1 MASIETRAATVKGA
15 LEPVTGDSA
24 STRRQVR
31 RSRLPPLAL
40 RPAWVL
46 QRLAMLEALKLL
58 RSTAFRLSL
67 IYLAV
72 FAVFAG
78 ALIAYLSWNTW
89 VIFSRQLNDTIEAEV
104 QGLAEQYRLGG
115 VLRLIQVIDKRTRN
129 PTSSLYLVL
138 DSQGNRLAG
147 NVQAVPSEAWAE
159 EGVFRVGYD
168 RFEDSG
174 ESNNEAVVQV
184 FLLPGGF
191 RLLVGR
197 DIAERRRLQDIIW
210 RSTLLA
216 AVLMI
221 VLGVGGGYYVSR
233 RILARIDAVAETSR
247 TIMAGDLS
255 QRMSMSGS
263 GDEFDRLA
271 ASLNEMLERIE
282 RLMRG
287 LKEVSDNIAHDLK
300 TPLTRLRGR
309 VEAALRAEPTEEG
322 YREALET
329 TIEESDRLIAV
340 FNGLLMIARAE
351 AGAVGASFAEVEVAA
366 VARDVTELYEPV
378 AEEAGLKLSV
388 DAPVPATINGNRELI
403 GQAIAN
409 LVDNALK
416 YGGTESAAG
425 DGRSDITVSVD
436 LDGDRVEIVVADS
449 GPGVPAESRDKVVER
464 FARLEESRS
473 APGAG
478 LGLAL
483 VAAVARLHGGELR
496 LEENGPGLKAII
508 ELPRRIEAPAST

>member
-1 MASIETRAATVKGA
+1 M
-15 LEPVTGDSA
+15 
-24 STRRQVR
+24 
-31 RSRLPPLAL
+31 
-40 RPAWVL
+40 
-46 QRLAMLEALKLL
+46 LKLL

-78 ALIAYLSWNTW
+78 SLIAYLSWNTW

-104 QGLAEQYRLGG
+104 QGLAEQYRIGG
-115 VLRLIQVIDKRTRN
+115 VLRLIQVIDKRTRS
-129 PTSSLYLVL
+129 PSSSLYLVQ
-138 DSQGNRLAG
+138 DPQGSRLAG
-147 NVQAVPSEAWAE
+147 NVASVPPQTWAE
-159 EGVFRVGYD
+159 GREGVVRVTYD
-168 RFEDSG
+168 RFDETGSPRH
-174 ESNNEAVVQV
+174 EAVVQV
-184 FLLPGGF
+184 FHLPGGF

-197 DIAERRRLQDIIW
+197 DIEERRRLQDIIW

-216 AVLMI
+216 VVLMI

-233 RILARIDAVAETSR
+233 RILGRIDAVTDTSR

-255 QRMSMSGS
+255 QRMALSGS
-263 GDEFDRLA
+263 GDEFDRLSE
-271 ASLNEMLERIE
+271 SLNEMLDRIE
-282 RLMRG
+282 RLMHG

-309 VEAALRAEPTEEG
+309 VEAALRAQLTEDG

-351 AGAVGASFAEVEVAA
+351 AGAAGAVFGPVEVAEI
-366 VARDVTELYEPV
+366 ARDVVELYEPV
-378 AEEAGLKLSV
+378 AEEAGLALTV
-388 DAPVPATINGNRELI
+388 DAPDQVSIKGNRELI

-409 LVDNALK
+409 LIDNALK
-416 YGGTESAAG
+416 YGAPEEAG
-425 DGRSDITVSVD
+425 KNTTVSVAVGRV
-436 LDGDRVEIVVADS
+436 GDRIEIAVCDS
-449 GPGVPAESRDKVVER
+449 GPGIPEDARSKVVER

-483 VAAVARLHGGELR
+483 VAAVARLHEGVLR
-496 LEENGPGLKAII
+496 LEDNHPGLKAVLD
-508 ELPRRIEAPAST
+508 LPAPSVVPKPA

>member
-1 MASIETRAATVKGA
+1 M
-15 LEPVTGDSA
+15 
-24 STRRQVR
+24 
-31 RSRLPPLAL
+31 
-40 RPAWVL
+40 
-46 QRLAMLEALKLL
+46 LKLL
-58 RSTAFRLSL
+58 KSTAFRLSL

-78 ALIAYLSWNTW
+78 LLIAYLSWNTW
-89 VIFSRQLNDTIEAEV
+89 VIFSRQLNNTIEAEV
-104 QGLAEQYRLGG
+104 QGLAEQYRIGG
-115 VLRLIQVIDKRTRN
+115 TLRLIQVIDKRTRN
-129 PTSSLYLVL
+129 PSSSLYLVQ
-138 DSQGNRLAG
+138 DPQGNRLAG
-147 NVQAVPSEAWAE
+147 NVASVPPATWDADGEDE
-159 EGVFRVGYD
+159 LRVTYD
-168 RFEDSG
+168 RFDESG
-174 ESNNEAVVQV
+174 ATRHEAVVQV

-197 DIAERRRLQDIIW
+197 DIEERQRLQDIIW
-210 RSTLLA
+210 RATLLA

-247 TIMAGDLS
+247 SIMAGDLS
-255 QRMSMSGS
+255 QRMSLSGS

-282 RLMRG
+282 RLMHG

-309 VEAALRAEPTEEG
+309 VEAALRAEPTEVG

-351 AGAVGASFAEVEVAA
+351 AGASGASFATVDLAEA
-366 VARDVTELYEPV
+366 ARDVVDLYEPV
-378 AEEAGLKLSV
+378 AEDAGLTLEV
-388 DAPVPATINGNRELI
+388 DAPEDVSIEGNRELI

-416 YGGTESAAG
+416 YGRPDPEAPDSE
-425 DGRSDITVSVD
+425 GRGVTVAVR
-436 LDGDRVEIVVADS
+436 RVGPRAEIAVCDA
-449 GPGVPAESRDKVVER
+449 GPGIPPAARGKVVER

-483 VAAVARLHGGELR
+483 VAAVARLHDGTLLFED
-496 LEENGPGLKAII
+496 NGPGLKAILD
-508 ELPRRIEAPAST
+508 LPANGAKPAAS

>member
-1 MASIETRAATVKGA
+1 MF
-15 LEPVTGDSA
+15 
-24 STRRQVR
+24 
-31 RSRLPPLAL
+31 
-40 RPAWVL
+40 
-46 QRLAMLEALKLL
+46 EALKLL
-58 RSTAFRLSL
+58 KSTAFRLSL

-78 ALIAYLSWNTW
+78 LLIAYLSWNTW
-89 VIFSRQLNDTIEAEV
+89 VIFSRQLVDTIDAEV
-104 QGLAEQYRLGG
+104 QGLAEQYRIGG
-115 VLRLIQVIDKRTRN
+115 VLRLIQVIDQRTGN
-129 PTSSLYLVL
+129 PSSSLYLL
-138 DSQGNRLAG
+138 EDPDGNRLTG
-147 NVQAVPSEAWAE
+147 NVASVPAKVWDEDDVARISYERFN
-159 EGVFRVGYD
+159 EGAGARH
-168 RFEDSG
+168 
-174 ESNNEAVVQV
+174 EAVVRV
-184 FLLPGGF
+184 FHLPGNF

-197 DIAERRRLQDIIW
+197 DIEERRRLQDIIW

-216 AVLMI
+216 VVLMV

-233 RILARIDAVAETSR
+233 RILARIDAVSATSR

-255 QRMSMSGS
+255 QRMALSGS

-271 ASLNEMLERIE
+271 DSLNAMLDRIE
-282 RLMRG
+282 RLMHG

-300 TPLTRLRGR
+300 TPLTRLRSR

-351 AGAVGASFAEVEVAA
+351 AGAAGASFSTIDLAD
-366 VARDVTELYEPV
+366 VARDVVELYEPV
-378 AEEAGLKLSV
+378 AEEEGQDLTVEAPDSV
-388 DAPVPATINGNRELI
+388 EINGNRELI

-416 YGGTESAAG
+416 YAPANGGAEGGKGIA
-425 DGRSDITVSVD
+425 VSVRRKD
-436 LDGDRVEIVVADS
+436 NRAEIVVADT
-449 GPGVPAESRDKVVER
+449 GPGIPAESRGKVVER
-464 FARLEESRS
+464 FARLEQSRS

-496 LEENGPGLKAII
+496 LEDNGPGLRAVLD
-508 ELPRRIEAPAST
+508 LPLGTGNGNGA

>member
-1 MASIETRAATVKGA
+1 MF
-15 LEPVTGDSA
+15 
-24 STRRQVR
+24 
-31 RSRLPPLAL
+31 
-40 RPAWVL
+40 
-46 QRLAMLEALKLL
+46 EALKLL

-78 ALIAYLSWNTW
+78 LLIAYLSWNTW
-89 VIFSRQLNDTIEAEV
+89 VIFSRQLIDTIDAEV
-104 QGLAEQYRLGG
+104 QGLAEQYRIGG
-115 VLRLIQVIDKRTRN
+115 VLRLIQVIDQRTGN
-129 PTSSLYLVL
+129 PSSSLYLL
-138 DSQGNRLAG
+138 EDPDGNRLTG
-147 NVQAVPSEAWAE
+147 NVAGVPLRVWNEDDAVRIRYERFNEGAGSNHEAIVR
-159 EGVFRVGYD
+159 VFH
-168 RFEDSG
+168 
-174 ESNNEAVVQV
+174 
-184 FLLPGGF
+184 LPGGF

-197 DIAERRRLQDIIW
+197 DIEERRRLQDIVW
-210 RSTLLA
+210 RSTLLGL
-216 AVLMI
+216 VLMV

-233 RILARIDAVAETSR
+233 RILGRIDAVSETSR

-255 QRMSMSGS
+255 QRMALSGS

-271 ASLNEMLERIE
+271 ESLNAMLARIE
-282 RLMRG
+282 RLMHG

-300 TPLTRLRGR
+300 TPLTRLRSR

-340 FNGLLMIARAE
+340 FNALLMIARAE
-351 AGAVGASFAEVEVAA
+351 AGAAGASFATVDLAE
-366 VARDVTELYEPV
+366 VARDLVDLYEPV
-378 AEEAGLKLSV
+378 AEEAGQSLTVEASHK
-388 DAPVPATINGNRELI
+388 AEIKGNRELI

-416 YGGTESAAG
+416 YTPAEAG
-425 DGRSDITVSVD
+425 ERGISVSVRCQD
-436 LDGDRVEIVVADS
+436 DRAQIVVADS
-449 GPGVPAESRDKVVER
+449 GPGIPAESHDKVVER
-464 FARLEESRS
+464 FVRLEESRS

-496 LEENGPGLKAII
+496 LEDNEPGLRAILD
-508 ELPRRIEAPAST
+508 LPAGSGNTTGA

>member
-1 MASIETRAATVKGA
+1 M
-15 LEPVTGDSA
+15 LHD
-24 STRRQVR
+24 
-31 RSRLPPLAL
+31 RL
-40 RPAWVL
+40 
-46 QRLAMLEALKLL
+46 MLKLL
-58 RSTAFRLSL
+58 KSTAFRLSL

-78 ALIAYLSWNTW
+78 LLIAYLSWNTW
-89 VIFSRQLNDTIEAEV
+89 VIFSRQLNNTIEAEV
-104 QGLAEQYRLGG
+104 QGLAEQYRIGG
-115 VLRLIQVIDKRTRN
+115 TLRLIQVIDKRTRN
-129 PTSSLYLVL
+129 PSSSLYLVQ
-138 DSQGNRLAG
+138 DPQGNRLAG
-147 NVQAVPSEAWAE
+147 NVASVPQSTWEADGDGE
-159 EGVFRVGYD
+159 LRVAYD
-168 RFEDSG
+168 RFDETGPSRH
-174 ESNNEAVVQV
+174 EAVVQV

-197 DIAERRRLQDIIW
+197 DIEERQRLQDIIW
-210 RSTLLA
+210 RATLLA

-233 RILARIDAVAETSR
+233 RILARIDAVADTSR
-247 TIMAGDLS
+247 SIMAGDLS
-255 QRMSMSGS
+255 QRMSLSGS

-271 ASLNEMLERIE
+271 DSLNEMLDRIE

-351 AGAVGASFAEVEVAA
+351 AGAAGASFGTVELSEA
-366 VARDVTELYEPV
+366 ARDVVELYEPV
-378 AEEAGLKLSV
+378 AEEVGLALTV
-388 DAPVPATINGNRELI
+388 DAPARVSIEGNRELI

-416 YGGTESAAG
+416 YGKPESARAEA
-425 DGRSDITVSVD
+425 DGNGVTVSVQRA
-436 LDGDRVEIVVADS
+436 GTRVEIAVSDA
-449 GPGVPAESRDKVVER
+449 GPGIPETARGKVVER

-483 VAAVARLHGGELR
+483 VAAVARLHDGALR
-496 LEENGPGLKAII
+496 LEDNAPGLKAVLD
-508 ELPRRIEAPAST
+508 LPANGTTPPAH

>member
-1 MASIETRAATVKGA
+1 MF
-15 LEPVTGDSA
+15 
-24 STRRQVR
+24 
-31 RSRLPPLAL
+31 
-40 RPAWVL
+40 
-46 QRLAMLEALKLL
+46 EALKLL
-58 RSTAFRLSL
+58 KSTAFRLSL

-78 ALIAYLSWNTW
+78 LLIAYLSWNTW
-89 VIFSRQLNDTIEAEV
+89 VIFSRQLVDTIDAEV

-115 VLRLIQVIDKRTRN
+115 VLRLIQVIDQRTGN
-129 PTSSLYLVL
+129 PSSSLYLL
-138 DSQGNRLAG
+138 EDPQGNRLTG
-147 NVQAVPSEAWAE
+147 NVASVPPQTWKAE
-159 EGVFRVGYD
+159 SDARISYERFNDPGGY
-168 RFEDSG
+168 RH
-174 ESNNEAVVQV
+174 EAVVEV
-184 FLLPGGF
+184 FHLPGDF

-197 DIAERRRLQDIIW
+197 DIEERRRLQDIIW
-210 RSTLLA
+210 RATLLA
-216 AVLMI
+216 IVLM
-221 VLGVGGGYYVSR
+221 VLLGVGGGYYVSR
-233 RILARIDAVAETSR
+233 RILARIDAVADTSR
-247 TIMAGDLS
+247 TIMSGDLS
-255 QRMSMSGS
+255 QRMALSGS

-271 ASLNEMLERIE
+271 EGLNAMLDRIE
-282 RLMRG
+282 RLMQG

-309 VEAALRAEPTEEG
+309 VEAALRAEPSEEG

-351 AGAVGASFAEVEVAA
+351 AGAAGASFAPVELSEVAN
-366 VARDVTELYEPV
+366 DVVELYEPV
-378 AEEAGLKLSV
+378 AEETGLRLAV
-388 DAPVPATINGNRELI
+388 DAPEKATISGNRELI

-416 YGGTESAAG
+416 YGKDEG
-425 DGRSDITVSVD
+425 DNRGVFVSVRRNGAHV
-436 LDGDRVEIVVADS
+436 LISVADT
-449 GPGVPAESRDKVVER
+449 GPGIPAESRGKVVER

-496 LEENGPGLKAII
+496 LEDNEPGLKAVLD
-508 ELPRRIEAPAST
+508 LPSGNGSGGTVTP

>member
-1 MASIETRAATVKGA
+1 M
-15 LEPVTGDSA
+15 
-24 STRRQVR
+24 
-31 RSRLPPLAL
+31 
-40 RPAWVL
+40 
-46 QRLAMLEALKLL
+46 LKLL
-58 RSTAFRLSL
+58 KSTAFRLSL

-78 ALIAYLSWNTW
+78 VLIAYLSWNTW
-89 VIFSRQLNDTIEAEV
+89 VIFSRQLNDTVEAEV
-104 QGLAEQYRLGG
+104 QGLAEQYRIGG

-129 PTSSLYLVL
+129 PSSSLYLVQ
-138 DSQGNRLAG
+138 DPQGSRLAG
-147 NVQAVPSEAWAE
+147 NVASVPTSTWDVDGED
-159 EGVFRVGYD
+159 VVRVTYD
-168 RFEDSG
+168 RFDESG
-174 ESNNEAVVQV
+174 APRHEAVVQV
-184 FLLPGGF
+184 FHLPGGF

-197 DIAERRRLQDIIW
+197 DIEERRRLQDIIW

-216 AVLMI
+216 IVMMI

-233 RILARIDAVAETSR
+233 RILARIDAVTDTSR

-255 QRMSMSGS
+255 RRMALTGS
-263 GDEFDRLA
+263 GDEFDRLSE
-271 ASLNEMLERIE
+271 SLNAMLDRIE
-282 RLMRG
+282 RLMHG

-309 VEAALRAEPTEEG
+309 VEAALRGEQTEEG

-351 AGAVGASFAEVEVAA
+351 AGAAGAAFDPVDVAD
-366 VARDVTELYEPV
+366 VARDVVELYEPV
-378 AEEAGLKLSV
+378 AEETGLALTVTAPDTLSIG
-388 DAPVPATINGNRELI
+388 ANRELI

-409 LVDNALK
+409 LIDNALK
-416 YGGTESAAG
+416 YGRG
-425 DGRSDITVSVD
+425 DKAKDADAHRGVVVSVTRA
-436 LDGDRVEIVVADS
+436 GDRVEIAVSDS
-449 GPGVPAESRDKVVER
+449 GPGIPADARAKVIER

-483 VAAVARLHGGELR
+483 VAAVAKLHDGALR
-496 LEENGPGLKAII
+496 LEDNGPGLKAILD
-508 ELPRRIEAPAST
+508 LPARAPNPDPV

>member
-1 MASIETRAATVKGA
+1 MF
-15 LEPVTGDSA
+15 
-24 STRRQVR
+24 
-31 RSRLPPLAL
+31 
-40 RPAWVL
+40 
-46 QRLAMLEALKLL
+46 EALKLL
-58 RSTAFRLSL
+58 KSTAFRLSL

-78 ALIAYLSWNTW
+78 LLIAYLSWNTW
-89 VIFSRQLNDTIEAEV
+89 VIFSRQMVDTIDAEV

-115 VLRLIQVIDKRTRN
+115 VLRLIQVIDQRTGN
-129 PTSSLYLVL
+129 PSSSLYLL
-138 DSQGNRLAG
+138 EDPQGNRLTGNIASVPDSIWKAEDISRVRYERFNETAG
-147 NVQAVPSEAWAE
+147 SRHEALVR
-159 EGVFRVGYD
+159 VF
-168 RFEDSG
+168 
-174 ESNNEAVVQV
+174 Q
-184 FLLPGGF
+184 LPGGF

-197 DIAERRRLQDIIW
+197 DIEERRRLQDIIW
-210 RSTLLA
+210 RATLLA
-216 AVLMI
+216 VGLMI
-221 VLGVGGGYYVSR
+221 VLGIGGGYYVSR

-255 QRMSMSGS
+255 QRMALSGS
-263 GDEFDRLA
+263 DDEFDRLA
-271 ASLNEMLERIE
+271 SGLNAMLERIE
-282 RLMRG
+282 RLMHG

-300 TPLTRLRGR
+300 TPLTRLRSR

-351 AGAVGASFAEVEVAA
+351 AGAAGASFGPVDLAD
-366 VARDVTELYEPV
+366 VARDVVELYEPV
-378 AEEAGLKLSV
+378 AEEAGLALTV
-388 DAPVPATINGNRELI
+388 DATDKATVDGNRELI

-416 YGGTESAAG
+416 YGQQGTGETDASV
-425 DGRSDITVSVD
+425 TVIVRCK
-436 LDGDRVEIVVADS
+436 GDRAEIAVADH
-449 GPGVPAESRDKVVER
+449 GPGIPADSKPKVVER

-483 VAAVARLHGGELR
+483 VAAVAHLHGGQLR
-496 LEENGPGLKAII
+496 LDDNNPGLKAVLD
-508 ELPRRIEAPAST
+508 LPAVAKGTDGA